1 MEGIRSVLPLL
12 LRYPKLLSEDDI
24 ALVKSVYDSV
34 GKESFD
40 KTLKKEKQSR
50 PFAAEV
56 LSLCGCDAEYWN
68 QVHDE
73 YVKRNTAI
81 VEILKAVFKTFHE
94 KGGKTL
100 NVYENFGAVLSSGLT
115 VGNFASGDV
124 DFTVEEEE
132 VPIAIEAIHAN
143 GFFEEE
149 RTDHA
154 KASDLIVMPFYNPK
168 ALEGK
173 GYWLN
178 IMRKP
183 IARSF
188 MLKQD
193 KYLARLS
200 ESRKEGLDQ
209 YKDTEI
215 RLLKPTAMVY
225 FNALHFA
232 CEHFYSASPGM
243 ALCCDMDRVIRTREI
258 DWDRLARWSKEDNAG
273 LRLRLALDVCHYF
286 LKTEVPLEKFGEPSK
301 TYRKLRDRI
310 VDEEHNYLISQDG
323 KLNRLTTELLS
334 DDMPLLKSL
343 IRRIW
348 SK

>member
-1 MEGIRSVLPLL
+1 MEGFRNILPIL
-12 LRYPKLLSEDDI
+12 LRFPKILSKDDI
-24 ALVKSVYDSV
+24 AHVKSVYNV
-34 GKESFD
+34 EGKDAFD
-40 KTLKKEKQSR
+40 KALKKEKQSR

-56 LSLCGCDAEYWN
+56 LSLCGCDSEYWN

-81 VEILKAVFKTFHE
+81 IEILRAVFKTFHE
-94 KGGKTL
+94 KGGRTL

-132 VPIAIEAIHAN
+132 ASLAIEAIHAN
-143 GFFEEE
+143 GFLEEQ
-149 RTDHA
+149 RADHA
-154 KASDLIVMPFYNPK
+154 KASDSLVIPFYNPNV
-168 ALEGK
+168 LDGK

-188 MLKQD
+188 MLKQNR
-193 KYLARLS
+193 YLARLS
-200 ESRKEGLDQ
+200 ELRKEDLDQ

-215 RLLKPTAMVY
+215 RLLMPTAMVY

-301 TYRKLRDRI
+301 TYRKLWNRI

-323 KLNRLTTELLS
+323 KLNRLKTELLS

-343 IRRIW
+343 ICRLW

>member
-1 MEGIRSVLPLL
+1 MEEIRSILPFL
-12 LRYPKLLSEDDI
+12 LRCPDILTEDDI
-24 ALVKSVYDSV
+24 LAVRNGYSLF
-34 GKESFD
+34 GRESID
-40 KTLKKEKQSR
+40 KALKKEKQSR

-56 LSLCGCDAEYWN
+56 LSFCGCDAEYWN

-94 KGGKTL
+94 KGGNSL
-100 NVYENFGAVLSSGLT
+100 NVYENFGAVLASGLT

-143 GFFEEE
+143 GFFEED

-168 ALEGK
+168 ALDGK

-193 KYLARLS
+193 RYLARLS

-258 DWDRLARWSKEDNAG
+258 DWDMLARWSKEDNAG

-301 TYRKLRDRI
+301 TYRKLWNRI

-323 KLNRLTTELLS
+323 KLNRLITELLS
-334 DDMPLLKSL
+334 DDISLLKSL
-343 IRRIW
+343 FFRLWR
-348 SK
+348 